1 LVLIDQS
8 IIVYQNIK
16 TISLNDFKHIFR
28 AV

>member
-1 LVLIDQS
+1 LIKS
-8 IIVYQNIK
+8 SIVYQNIK